1 MTVSY
6 NLTVSTSRWW
16 TWSKVMLRWRGSMW
30 KSVLTELSIWTF
42 TYYMVFVTYI
52 FLPKPLQHTF
62 VFIANHIEKTMTE
75 YIHTPLRLMLAFFV
89 AFVVD
94 RWKKIFHN
102 MGFVDGAA
110 FYIATYVRGDD
121 KETKVARRNLIRYM
135 VLTQILV
142 LRDICQSVRDRF
154 PTLDSIVI
162 AGFLQPH
169 ELEMLENNQDQVAR
183 CWMPV
188 SWSYSLTYRL
198 WGQKKIQTDRF
209 CHMVL
214 GSIEGFC
221 ENLHNLRNYDWVPVP
236 LAYPQV
242 VYLCVHTYFILCLI
256 TRQFTHLETHTSQGI
271 ASADEPETSEP
282 YDAKD
287 LYVTHYYVPFMTML
301 QYIFYVGWLKVGEAL
316 LNPLGNDDDDF
327 ECNSVI
333 NENLSLGL
341 TVVDDSYD
349 VIPDQKP
356 DTFDRTNIRRSIVQR
371 EGGRWSKMLIGSA
384 AKADKVT
391 DVRNR
396 KCSRISEI
404 LPEIPENYEVSPR
417 RCRSERAN
425 GSQPAV

>member
-6 NLTVSTSRWW
+6 NQTISTSRWW

-30 KSVLTELSIWTF
+30 KSVVAELSIC
-42 TYYMVFVTYI
+42 
-52 FLPKPLQHTF
+52 
-62 VFIANHIEKTMTE
+62 
-75 YIHTPLRLMLAFFV
+75 
-89 AFVVD
+89 
-94 RWKKIFHN
+94 
-102 MGFVDGAA
+102 AA

-169 ELEMLENNQDQVAR
+169 ELEMLETKQDHVAR
-183 CWMPV
+183 CWLPI
-188 SWSYSLTYRL
+188 SWSYSLTYKL

-209 CHMVL
+209 CHMIL
-214 GSIEGFC
+214 GSFECFC
-221 ENLHNLRNYDWVPVP
+221 HNLHELQNYDWVPVP

-256 TRQFTHLETHTSQGI
+256 TRQFTHLETHTSQ
-271 ASADEPETSEP
+271 
-282 YDAKD
+282 D

-349 VIPDQKP
+349 VIPEQKP
-356 DTFDRTNIRRSIVQR
+356 DTFGKTNISRSIVQK
-371 EGGRWSKMLIGSA
+371 EGGRWSKMLVGSA
-384 AKADKVT
+384 AKADRVADIK
-391 DVRNR
+391 NR
-396 KCSRISEI
+396 KASRMSEV
-404 LPEIPENYEVSPR
+404 LPDIPEDYEVSLR
-417 RCRSERAN
+417 RCRSERPN
-425 GSQPAV
+425 GSQPPV